1 LKLFRDILKETDP
14 TSNETKFSQGRVYLL
29 IAIIAY
35 YLTLGI
41 LVLAGMQ
48 KNNDVDLSKFRIVVD
63 ALEFA
68 LVLFGGYVFGGKI
81 VDVFKIL
88 RPNSTDSLSK

>member
-1 LKLFRDILKETDP
+1 MKLFRDILKETDHN
-14 TSNETKFSQGRVYLL
+14 TQEAKFSQGRVYLL

-41 LVLAGMQ
+41 LVIAGMN

-68 LVLFGGYVFGGKI
+68 LVLFGGYVFGGKL
-81 VDVFKIL
+81 VDIFRVL
-88 RPNSTDSLSK
+88 RLDNTIKQ

>member
-1 LKLFRDILKETDP
+1 MKLFRDILKETD
-14 TSNETKFSQGRVYLL
+14 TTTQETKFSQGRVYLL

-41 LVLAGMQ
+41 LVIAGMQ

-68 LVLFGGYVFGGKI
+68 LVLFGGYVLGGKI
-81 VDVFKIL
+81 VDVFRVL
-88 RPNSTDSLSK
+88 RPGNETKK

>member
-1 LKLFRDILKETDP
+1 MKFFQDILKETDH
-14 TSNETKFSQGRVYLL
+14 TTHETKFSQGRVYLL

-41 LVLAGMQ
+41 LVVAGMN

-68 LVLFGGYVFGGKI
+68 LVLFGGYVFGGKL
-81 VDVFKIL
+81 VDVFRIL
-88 RPNSTDSLSK
+88 RPDNTIKK

>member
-1 LKLFRDILKETDP
+1 MKLFQDILKETDK
-14 TSNETKFSQGRVYLL
+14 TTNEVKFSQGRVYLL
-29 IAIIAY
+29 LAIIAY

-41 LVLAGMQ
+41 LVIAGMQ

-81 VDVFKIL
+81 VDVFRAL
-88 RPNSTDSLSK
+88 RPGSADNITN